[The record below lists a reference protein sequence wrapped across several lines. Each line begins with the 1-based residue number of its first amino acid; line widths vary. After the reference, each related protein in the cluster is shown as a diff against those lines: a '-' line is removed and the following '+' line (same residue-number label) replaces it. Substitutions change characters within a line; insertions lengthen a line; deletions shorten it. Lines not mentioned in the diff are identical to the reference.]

1 MSASTVRISEKAHDD
16 LRTIAAQTG
25 EPMAEVLAKAIEAYR
40 RHVFMEQ
47 FNAAYAAL
55 RADSKA
61 DRQEQDE
68 QAKWD
73 ATLGDGLEDY

>member
-1 MSASTVRISEKAHDD
+1 
-16 LRTIAAQTG
+16 
-25 EPMAEVLAKAIEAYR
+25 MAEVLAKAIEAYR

-61 DRQEQDE
+61 WQQGQDE
-68 QAKWD
+68 QAMWD
-73 ATLGDGLEDY
+73 VTLSDGLEDY